1 MAGALGG
8 VDALVFTGG
17 IGEHAGAIRAKVC
30 QQLQWLGVDFDAAA
44 NEAGNLTL
52 ATPISRI
59 KVWVIPTNEELVIA
73 EDTQAILQGVFY
85 GQDRFRYSFE

>member
-30 QQLQWLGVDFDAAA
+30 QQLQWLELQLKLIEGHNVD
-44 NEAGNLTL
+44 T
-52 ATPISRI
+52 
-59 KVWVIPTNEELVIA
+59 
-73 EDTQAILQGVFY
+73 
-85 GQDRFRYSFE
+85 